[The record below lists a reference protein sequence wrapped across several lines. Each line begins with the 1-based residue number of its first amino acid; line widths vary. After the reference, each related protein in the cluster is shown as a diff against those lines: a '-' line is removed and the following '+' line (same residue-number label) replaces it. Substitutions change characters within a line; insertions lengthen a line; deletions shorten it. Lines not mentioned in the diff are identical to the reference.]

1 MLQLVAALAL
11 AGLVPAAGGAT
22 NVILLMADDQGWG
35 DVGFNPHIYRDPTQP
50 YDWQRNSPRTPHLD
64 ALASSENSIVFW
76 RFYAGSALCSPTRS
90 AAMTGRTANRECIS
104 GPEPHGY
111 GPSWDCFSPMPL
123 SPRTF
128 TIAEA
133 AQQANFATFH
143 AGKWHLGDFFPKGP
157 TESSNFANRKWPVSH
172 PGIHGFDDWHST
184 EASGPSSTPNCG
196 CDASWPAAQQ
206 GCVSGG
212 GEWHSNRSWVC
223 MNYWRPNV
231 ADDRHACHHAHNST
245 LDCVSNLTSK
255 ITGDDAE
262 HIIDELSTFL
272 DKHSSTAAGTTKPF
286 FAVLWLHTIH
296 LPRGALPQWFH
307 NYTDTFNDPAGDYLG
322 SISQMDVQIGRL
334 QALLRERGDD
344 TMLWYTADNGPDARA
359 QVVKGEQIVS
369 ARDRSDRPELAATN
383 GLRQCKGSLFEGGTR
398 VPGILHWPAR
408 ISQNVQSW
416 HPAYVSDYLPTFLD
430 LVKMSHPQPHWAAD
444 GMSLLPLITLLGAPG
459 GSTSEPRRPSEHPLV
474 FELGGQ
480 AALIDND
487 MKILANPAA
496 GHCVMANGSLRPVML
511 FNLTQ
516 DPTESVDLSES
527 PAYMALFQ
535 TMQVRLSA
543 FQASVKLSAVQESQ
557 CAAPPD
563 ETSTGVTTEPSVGGI
578 MPQCDTPLKHW
589 GVAPPPPVPSRGEF
603 LLRADDG
610 MCLTAVAASERATVT
625 MAPCVTTAPADRDA
639 PAGAALGGGVQNWT
653 VNAADKVFLAN
664 SAFCAKPNYDGR
676 DGCAAAGAPI
686 WLGETQKNMFHV
698 AQNDSTIQLD
708 QKCNIPMCLV
718 RNISSIGGGEGVN
731 LGRCSDPG
739 AQGWA
744 RVPL

>member
-1 MLQLVAALAL
+1 MLQLAALAL
-11 AGLVPAAGGAT
+11 AGLVRAVGGAT

-50 YDWQRNSPRTPHLD
+50 DDWQRNSPRTPNLD

-104 GPEPHGY
+104 SPEPHGY

-133 AQQANFATFH
+133 AQQANYATFH

-157 TESSNFANRKWPVSH
+157 TESSNFANQKWPVSH
-172 PGIHGFDDWHST
+172 PGVHGFDDWHST

-196 CDASWPAAQQ
+196 CDASWPTAEQ

-212 GEWHSNRSWVC
+212 GEWHSDRSWVC

-231 ADDRHACHHAHNST
+231 AGDRPACHVAHNST
-245 LDCVSNLTSK
+245 MDCVSNFTSK
-255 ITGDDAE
+255 ITGDDTE
-262 HIIDELSTFL
+262 HIIDEFSTFL
-272 DKHSSTAAGTTKPF
+272 DKHSSTAAETAKPF

-334 QALLRERGDD
+334 HALLQERGDD

-359 QVVKGEQIVS
+359 QVVKGEHIVS
-369 ARDRSDRPELAATN
+369 ARDRSDRPEFAATN
-383 GLRQCKGSLFEGGTR
+383 GLRQCKGSLYEGGTR
-398 VPGILHWPAR
+398 VPGILHWPAQ

-416 HPAYVSDYLPTFLD
+416 YPAYVSDYLPTFLD
-430 LVKMSHPQPHWAAD
+430 LVKMPHPQPRWAAD
-444 GMSLLPLITLLGAPG
+444 GMSLLPLITLLGKR
-459 GSTSEPRRPSEHPLV
+459 GSASEPRRPSEHPLV
-474 FELGGQ
+474 FELGSQ

-496 GHCVMANGSLRPVML
+496 GHCEMANGTHRPVML
-511 FNLTQ
+511 FNLTH
-516 DPTESVDLSES
+516 DPTESMDLSDS

-535 TMQVRLSA
+535 SMQGKLSA
-543 FQASVKLSAVQESQ
+543 FQASVKLSAVQESR
-557 CAAPPD
+557 CAKPSA
-563 ETSTGVTTEPSVGGI
+563 EISTGVTTEPSVGGI
-578 MPQCDTPLKHW
+578 MPQCKTPLKHW
-589 GVAPPPPVPSRGEF
+589 GVPPSPPVPSRGEF

-610 MCLTAVAASERATVT
+610 MCLTAVTASERATVT
-625 MAPCVTTAPADRDA
+625 MAPCVTTALRNRHK
-639 PAGAALGGGVQNWT
+639 GASLGGGVQNWT
-653 VNAADKVFLAN
+653 VNGAQNLFLAN
-664 SAFCAKPNYDGR
+664 SAFCVKPHYDGR
-676 DGCAAAGAPI
+676 DGCAAAGAAI
-686 WLGETQKNMFHV
+686 WLGATEKNMFHV
-698 AQNDSTIQLD
+698 AQNGSTIQLD
-708 QKCNIPMCLV
+708 QQCKVAMCLV
-718 RNISSIGGGEGVN
+718 RNRSSSIGGGVGVH

-739 AQGWA
+739 AQGWTQ
-744 RVPL
+744 VLL